1 MQVTVKEARIRVW
14 KILVSLCFRWNKNKM
29 ITLSF
34 SFPPKVS
41 TVVFFFK
48 IIIIKI
54 SSEIVA
60 WKLAWSSLCVIY
72 TETASKRKP
81 YSFLPGNSI
90 SLYLVIVTLLI
101 EMLWQ
106 ENCFILITLF
116 EILFF
121 WGRGNNYKL
130 LCNRLYYIL
139 LHFGKMVSMDLFF
152 SHFSVFFNF
161 SYWWRIGG

>member
-1 MQVTVKEARIRVW
+1 MKEARIRVW
-14 KILVSLCFRWNKNKM
+14 KTLVSLCFRWNQNKM

-34 SFPPKVS
+34 FFPPKVS

-48 IIIIKI
+48 IIIKI
-54 SSEIVA
+54 LSDIVA
-60 WKLAWSSLCVIY
+60 WKLAWSSLCDIY

-90 SLYLVIVTLLI
+90 SVYLVIVMLLI
-101 EMLWQ
+101 EMFWQ
-106 ENCFILITLF
+106 EKCFILITLF

-121 WGRGNNYKL
+121 LGGQQL
-130 LCNRLYYIL
+130 QTLCNRLYYIL
-139 LHFGKMVSMDLFF
+139 LHFGKTVSMDLFF

-161 SYWWRIGG
+161 SYWRRIGG

>member
-121 WGRGNNYKL
+121 WGGATITNFYATGYIIF
-130 LCNRLYYIL
+130 CYIL
-139 LHFGKMVSMDLFF
+139 ARWWVWIYFF
-152 SHFSVFFNF
+152 HILVCFSTFP
-161 SYWWRIGG
+161 IGEE